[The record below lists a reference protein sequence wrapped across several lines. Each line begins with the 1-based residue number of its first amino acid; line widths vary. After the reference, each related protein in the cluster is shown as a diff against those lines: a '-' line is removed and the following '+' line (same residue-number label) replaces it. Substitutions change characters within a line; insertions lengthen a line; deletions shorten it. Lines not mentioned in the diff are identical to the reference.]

1 MKSFVP
7 RHLEIKAS
15 TLSTFA
21 SSWGH
26 LSRLKSNPGSTM
38 LEYQAA
44 YFKEKSGWYVVE
56 VMDYPGVSSQGKTLR
71 SARMMIRDALK
82 LMAECQ
88 VENGAQLP
96 RPNAKAKP
104 TLGRKPDFVE
114 TIPLRTRFHTA
125 AVK

>member
-1 MKSFVP
+1 
-7 RHLEIKAS
+7 
-15 TLSTFA
+15 
-21 SSWGH
+21 
-26 LSRLKSNPGSTM
+26 M
-38 LEYQAA
+38 LEYHAA

-56 VMDYPGVSSQGKTLR
+56 VMDYPGVCSQGKTLR

-88 VENGAQLP
+88 VESGEQLP

-104 TLGRKPDFVE
+104 TLGKTPDFVE
-114 TIPLRTRFHTA
+114 IIPLRTRFHTA